1 MKFFT
6 TICALSAVAAAS
18 ELATKVEK
26 RQAASPSIPYVAK
39 PTHSNIFS

>member
-18 ELATKVEK
+18 EQATKVEIEK
-26 RQAASPSIPYVAK
+26 RQAAQSIP
-39 PTHSNIFS
+39 